1 MLVLAVTLDDLI
13 IHTPRE
19 AVHVPQ
25 PVFAL
30 SAEPF
35 ALGKEY
41 KVLLNSR
48 LLH

>member
-1 MLVLAVTLDDLI
+1 MLTVTLDELCIRTPGEEVRI
-13 IHTPRE
+13 IK
-19 AVHVPQ
+19 
-25 PVFAL
+25 PVIAL
-30 SAEPF
+30 AFEPS